1 MKVEHEEQR
10 NRFVINLDGED
21 ATLNYQL
28 IGDVMN
34 IMYTAV
40 PEASEGEGVGSDLVR
55 AAMDWARESG
65 KRVETSCRFAR
76 TWLERHTEYQD
87 VLSTI

>member
-1 MKVEHEEQR
+1 MRVQHEEQN
-10 NRFVINLDGED
+10 NRFVIDVDGEA

-34 IMYTAV
+34 IMHTGV
-40 PEASEGEGVGSDLVR
+40 PAQSEGEGVGSELVR

-65 KRVETSCRFAR
+65 KQVEASCAFAR
-76 TWLERHTEYQD
+76 TWLDRHDEYKD
-87 VLSTI
+87 VLATA